1 MLALRK
7 FREVIPAERR
17 DLPVSKVGVAGSLL
31 AALGAFC
38 PLLDVAGHHV
48 TYFARGHG
56 DGQIVVGAAFI
67 GLMAATI
74 RMRFITSIAGIV
86 ILAMLYGLYRHEVAA
101 VARFG
106 LPHYLADSLTAD
118 WGLYLMGGG
127 AVLMVVS
134 SLMHLRPRRHP
145 LPSRT

>member
-1 MLALRK
+1 M
-7 FREVIPAERR
+7 
-17 DLPVSKVGVAGSLL
+17 PVSKVGVLGSILAG
-31 AALGAFC
+31 LGAFC

-74 RMRFITSIAGIV
+74 RLRFVTSIAGIV
-86 ILAMLYGLYRHEVAA
+86 ILAMLYDLYRHEIA
-101 VARFG
+101 VIARFG

-118 WGLYLMGGG
+118 WGLYLMAGG
-127 AVLMVVS
+127 AALMVAS
-134 SLMHLRPRRHP
+134 ALMPNPR
-145 LPSRT
+145 PSRT